1 MSDQHQQTLAV
12 IAAFGLVRGY
22 PPTVR
27 DVAESMIPPM
37 EEAEAA
43 CVCAE
48 LEDMGFKFQRTM
60 RVVRV
65 A

>member
-1 MSDQHQQTLAV
+1 
-12 IAAFGLVRGY
+12 
-22 PPTVR
+22 
-27 DVAESMIPPM
+27 M